1 MSIGSKLEKIV
12 ESEITPYII
21 LSIFSVIMLSPI
33 VLIFLNSFKSLEE
46 ALIWPPTI
54 IPMRPTLDTYIK
66 VLNSP
71 VPITLRNSLIIATG
85 TTALV
90 LGLGLPTAYAISKY
104 RFRGSKFSML
114 FFLASRIIPPLSLLI
129 PFYIM
134 MTWLKIINTYLVL
147 ILLDTYLAFPLMVWI
162 LKAFFDDFERDLID
176 AALVDGCSR
185 LGAFLRVAI
194 PLSAVGIAAAGI
206 ITFLWTWNEFV
217 YAMIFTATE
226 DIAPVT
232 IGIFHFVGDE
242 VIEWNALSAV
252 GIFTSLPA
260 IIFFIIA
267 QKYIVEGM
275 TKGAIK
281 L

>member
-1 MSIGSKLEKIV
+1 MSIGSKLEKII
-12 ESEITPYII
+12 ESEITPYVI

-54 IPMRPTLDTYIK
+54 IPMRPTIDTYIK

-260 IIFFIIA
+260 IIFFILA
-267 QKYIVEGM
+267 QKYIVEGLSL
-275 TKGAIK
+275 IHI
-281 L
+281 

>member
-1 MSIGSKLEKIV
+1 MSVASKLEKIV
-12 ESEITPYII
+12 ESEITPYTI
-21 LSIFSVIMLSPI
+21 LTIFSVVMLSPI
-33 VLIFLNSFKSLEE
+33 VLIFFNSFKRLDE
-46 ALIWPPTI
+46 ALRWPPTI
-54 IPMRPTLDTYIK
+54 IPSSPTLETYFR

-71 VPITLRNSLIIATG
+71 VPLTLRNSLIIATG
-85 TTALV
+85 TTILV

-104 RFRGSKFSML
+104 SFKGSKFSML

-129 PFYIM
+129 PFYVM
-134 MTWLKIINTYLVL
+134 MSWLRLTNTFQALII
-147 ILLDTYLAFPLMVWI
+147 LDTYLSFPLMVWI

-185 LGAFLRVAI
+185 LGAFIRVAI
-194 PLSAVGIAAAGI
+194 PLSAVGIAAVGI

-242 VIEWNALSAV
+242 IIEWNSLSAV

-260 IIFFIIA
+260 IIFFIFA
-267 QKYIVEGM
+267 QKYIIEGM

>member
-12 ESEITPYII
+12 ESEITPYIV
-21 LSIFSVIMLSPI
+21 LTVFSVVLLSPI
-33 VLIFLNSFKSLEE
+33 ILIFFNSFKGLDE
-46 ALIWPPTI
+46 ALRWPPTI
-54 IPMRPTLDTYIK
+54 IPNNPTLEAYLK
-66 VLNSP
+66 VIDSP
-71 VPITLRNSLIIATG
+71 VLLSLRNSLIIASG
-85 TTALV
+85 TTVLV
-90 LGLGLPTAYAISKY
+90 LGLGVPTAYAISKY
-104 RFRGSKFSML
+104 RFRGSKLTLL
-114 FFLASRIIPPLSLLI
+114 FFLASRVIPPLSLLI

-134 MTWLKIINTYLVL
+134 MSWLNLTNTFTCLII
-147 ILLDTYLAFPLMVWI
+147 LDTYLAFPLMVWI
-162 LKAFFDDFERDLID
+162 LKAFFDEFERDLID

-185 LGAFLRVAI
+185 LGAFIRVAI
-194 PLSAVGIAAAGI
+194 PLSAVGIAAVGI
-206 ITFLWTWNEFV
+206 ITFLWTWNEFL

-226 DIAPVT
+226 DISPVT

-242 VIEWNALSAV
+242 VIEWNSLSAV

-260 IIFFIIA
+260 IIFFIFA

>member
-1 MSIGSKLEKIV
+1 MSIGSKLEKII
-12 ESEITPYII
+12 ESEITPYVI

>member
-1 MSIGSKLEKIV
+1 
-12 ESEITPYII
+12 
-21 LSIFSVIMLSPI
+21 
-33 VLIFLNSFKSLEE
+33 
-46 ALIWPPTI
+46 
-54 IPMRPTLDTYIK
+54 
-66 VLNSP
+66 
-71 VPITLRNSLIIATG
+71 
-85 TTALV
+85 
-90 LGLGLPTAYAISKY
+90 
-104 RFRGSKFSML
+104 
-114 FFLASRIIPPLSLLI
+114 
-129 PFYIM
+129 
-134 MTWLKIINTYLVL
+134 
-147 ILLDTYLAFPLMVWI
+147 MVWI

>member
-1 MSIGSKLEKIV
+1 MGLASKLEGIV
-12 ESEITPYII
+12 ESEVTPYIV
-21 LSIFSVIMLSPI
+21 LSVFSAVMVSPI
-33 VLIFLNSFKSLEE
+33 ILIFFNSFKTLHE
-46 ALIWPPTI
+46 ALSWPPTI
-54 IPMRPTLDTYIK
+54 IPSQPTLEAYIK
-66 VLNSP
+66 VINSP
-71 VPITLRNSLIIATG
+71 VLLTLRNSLIIASG
-85 TTALV
+85 TTFLV
-90 LGLGLPTAYAISKY
+90 LALGLPTAYGISKY
-104 RFRGSKFSML
+104 SFKGSKFAML

-134 MTWLKIINTYLVL
+134 MTWLKLTNTFQCLII
-147 ILLDTYLAFPLMVWI
+147 LDTYLAFPLMVWI
-162 LKAFFDDFERDLID
+162 LKAFFDEFERDLID

-194 PLSAVGIAAAGI
+194 PLSAVGIAAVGI

-242 VIEWNALSAV
+242 VIEWNSLSAV

-260 IIFFIIA
+260 IIFFIFA
-267 QKYIVEGM
+267 QKYIIEGM